1 MRCEGKLAVVT
12 GSGGSMGGAIALR
25 LAKEGA
31 DVVVNDRVAGRTD
44 GIERDIRA
52 MSRDVVA
59 VHANVT
65 RRQGAAAVIDAA
77 LDGWGRVDILVNVVG
92 GMKGPHERA
101 IWEITEEEWELA
113 MGLNLR
119 GTFHCTQL
127 ACRPMMECRH
137 GKIVN
142 IASVSWA
149 GEPMHAHYAAA
160 KAGVVAFTR
169 SVATQ
174 LAPYDIN
181 VNAVAP
187 GPMLSYVE
195 GGPDRSDAVTPLGRV
210 NEPRD
215 IADAVLFLVS
225 DEARNVSGQL
235 LTVAGGA
242 NPAL

>member
-101 IWEITEEEWELA
+101 I
-113 MGLNLR
+113 
-119 GTFHCTQL
+119 
-127 ACRPMMECRH
+127 
-137 GKIVN
+137 
-142 IASVSWA
+142 
-149 GEPMHAHYAAA
+149 
-160 KAGVVAFTR
+160 
-169 SVATQ
+169 
-174 LAPYDIN
+174 
-181 VNAVAP
+181 
-187 GPMLSYVE
+187 
-195 GGPDRSDAVTPLGRV
+195 
-210 NEPRD
+210 
-215 IADAVLFLVS
+215 
-225 DEARNVSGQL
+225 
-235 LTVAGGA
+235 
-242 NPAL
+242 